1 MLQAYKKNYKQFID
15 KYKKVKIPN
24 YQREYVWSENEWE
37 DFLNDILN
45 IVKLDFKPHFM
56 GTLLLKENS
65 TNFEIIDGQQRLIT
79 LNIFLMAYRDAY
91 SDRLKFKYT
100 VDYLNDKIIVND
112 NDNIYN
118 ALFNK
123 TYIKGK
129 RTINDSQSINIEKAY
144 QYFLKKFQVK
154 GLFGKVTTDFNLS
167 RVFNKLFFITIEIE
181 NTTNPYLIFETLNA
195 RGIDLNI
202 SDLVKNHLL
211 DLSKEDI
218 VFNKFINDEWSSL
231 TSGVSLDEFEKI
243 FQSFYQSSNNRKK
256 LLKEI
261 TGTINDES
269 EIRDFLRNLGSYVYM
284 YKKLS
289 NTDSQIWNGDNELI
303 NYVKFMN
310 SYKNNHLF
318 KIVMIPLFNNFKRGK
333 IKTIFNFIE
342 ALIFRYTTICQKDQ
356 SKLLEKLYIVAQ
368 KINNKSLNNLT
379 QLKEELSEYTIDDE
393 EFKYS
398 FAYRSIE
405 YSHNYSN
412 PMVRYILY
420 KLENKISNSNLI
432 LGLSDASVEH
442 IDSQSSAQFNV
453 VYRLGNYALLTK
465 KDNEDARNKTFVDK
479 KERFYTNNSGFSIT
493 FNDAQN
499 VEIKGLNKYIEWNI
513 EKIKERQF
521 EMAEVAIKVW
531 KI

>member
-15 KYKKVKIPN
+15 KYQKIQIPN
-24 YQREYVWSENEWE
+24 YQRDYVWSENEWE
-37 DFLNDILN
+37 DFFNDILN

-91 SDRLKFKYT
+91 NDRLEFKYT
-100 VDYLNDKIIVND
+100 TDYLDNRIIVTD
-112 NDNIYN
+112 ADNIYN
-118 ALFNK
+118 AIFNE
-123 TYIKGK
+123 TYTQGQ
-129 RTINDSQSINIEKAY
+129 RTINDDQSKNIEKAY
-144 QYFLKKFQVK
+144 QYFFKKFQKK

-167 RVFNKLFFITIEIE
+167 RILNKLFFITIEIE

-211 DLSKEDI
+211 DLSKEDT
-218 VFNKFINDEWSSL
+218 VFNKFISDEWSSL
-231 TSGVSLDEFEKI
+231 TSDVSLDEFEKI

-261 TGTINDES
+261 TGTINDEP
-269 EIRDFLRNLGSYVYM
+269 EIRDFLKKLGSYVYM

-289 NTDSQIWNGDNELI
+289 NTDSQIWDGDNELI
-303 NYVKFMN
+303 NFVKFMN

-318 KIVMIPLFNNFKRGK
+318 KIVMIPLFNNFKRRQV
-333 IKTIFNFIE
+333 KTIFNFIE
-342 ALIFRYTTICQKDQ
+342 ALIFRYTTICQKDEL
-356 SKLLEKLYIVAQ
+356 KLLEKSYIVAQ
-368 KINNKSLNNLT
+368 KINNKSLINFT
-379 QLKEELSEYTIDDE
+379 QLKEELSEYIIDNE

-405 YSHNYSN
+405 YSHSYSN

-420 KLENKISNSNLI
+420 KLENEVSNSSLI
-432 LGLSDASVEH
+432 LGTSDASVEH
-442 IDSQSSAQFNV
+442 IDSQSSSQFNI
-453 VYRLGNYALLTK
+453 VYRLGNYTLLTK
-465 KDNEDARNKTFVDK
+465 EDNRKAKDKSFVDK
-479 KERFYTNNSGFSIT
+479 REQFYTNNSGFSLT
-493 FNDAQN
+493 FNDAQSAD
-499 VEIKGLNKYIEWNI
+499 IKGLNKYLEWNLA
-513 EKIKERQF
+513 KIKERQF
-521 EMAEVAIKVW
+521 EMAEIAIKVW
-531 KI
+531 RI